1 MIVHVLTWLT
11 QYMCHMWILHIFVS
25 AYLFSERVYR
35 SPCSQ
40 PWVSPAS
47 DPEFCLIFLYIPGPK
62 WDLSGGPELQLS
74 YKISW
79 ALFLLILRLWQ
90 GLGLAD
96 VEVLGM
102 ADAPGCRD
110 VPAACSGVVEVAQLT
125 AWAIGN
131 SGLPNHKATL
141 QSSHRSPQEGCRAG
155 DSPAASACKAIPLL
169 RASPARGPGALL
181 PSLLPLCCIFEKHL
195 AWTWI
200 LQMFY
205 IFTKRQG

>member
-110 VPAACSGVVEVAQLT
+110 IPAACSGVVEVAQLT

-131 SGLPNHKATL
+131 SGLPNHKFMVQPHCSQAT
-141 QSSHRSPQEGCRAG
+141 E
-155 DSPAASACKAIPLL
+155 ASRKGAEL
-169 RASPARGPGALL
+169 GTALL
-181 PSLLPLCCIFEKHL
+181 PLPAKQFPSCGPP
-195 AWTWI
+195 
-200 LQMFY
+200 Q
-205 IFTKRQG
+205 QGDRELSSPPCFLSAVFLRSI